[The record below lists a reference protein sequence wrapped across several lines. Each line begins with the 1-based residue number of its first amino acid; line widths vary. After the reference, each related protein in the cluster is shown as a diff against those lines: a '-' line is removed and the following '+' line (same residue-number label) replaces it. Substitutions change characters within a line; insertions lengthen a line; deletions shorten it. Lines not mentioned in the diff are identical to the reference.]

1 MPLWIAFLC
10 LFLSSCSGTMTPTVP
25 LDQEFTLG
33 PGEKASIDGASID
46 VRFMGVEGD
55 SRCPADAVCI
65 QGGDALVK
73 IDVLTGNHVDS
84 YALHTGDMKPVVHND
99 LSIALIQ
106 LTPYPFSSRPTDPAD
121 YRATLRV
128 SGVKH

>member
-1 MPLWIAFLC
+1 MPLWIVFVC
-10 LFLSSCSGTMTPTVP
+10 LFLSSCSGAMTPTVP

-46 VRFMGVEGD
+46 VRLMGVEGD
-55 SRCPADAVCI
+55 SRRPADAICI

-84 YALHTGDMKPVVHND
+84 YVLHTGSLQPVTHDN
-99 LSIALIQ
+99 LKIAL
-106 LTPYPFSSRPTDPAD
+106 
-121 YRATLRV
+121 V
-128 SGVKH
+128 